1 MTYMKNSIVR
11 GIMGKMGAS
20 ARLGGFTEE
29 MLSSLKLIVSFGKED
44 MKLKEYKNI
53 AYSSYKTAARSAII
67 SGYASGMMFGTV
79 VGFSCF
85 SWGVGL
91 AFIKY
96 DINNPRYDRVTTVGD
111 IVTCYQALMFA
122 MFTVL

>member
-1 MTYMKNSIVR
+1 
-11 GIMGKMGAS
+11 
-20 ARLGGFTEE
+20 
-29 MLSSLKLIVSFGKED
+29 
-44 MKLKEYKNI
+44 
-53 AYSSYKTAARSAII
+53 
-67 SGYASGMMFGTV
+67 MFGTV

-96 DINNPRYDRVTTVGD
+96 EIYNPRYDRVTSVGD

-122 MFTVL
+122 MFTVLQIQSLFPAVIRALT